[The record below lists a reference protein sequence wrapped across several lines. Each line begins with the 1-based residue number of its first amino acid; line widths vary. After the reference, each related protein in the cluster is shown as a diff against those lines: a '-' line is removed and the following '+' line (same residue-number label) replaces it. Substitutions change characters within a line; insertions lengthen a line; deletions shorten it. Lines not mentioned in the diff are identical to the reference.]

1 VTPNTLLLFFNALQA
16 GAPIP
21 TDPNVYID
29 PSDEVTVYVGSAGGF
44 KVDDF
49 SISRMLAAL
58 VQVRMATQHISYNS
72 KSRMSEHGTE
82 MLSIN

>member
-1 VTPNTLLLFFNALQA
+1 MYNVYYCCFNALQA

-21 TDPNVYID
+21 TDPNVYLD

-58 VQVRMATQHISYNS
+58 VQVRMVTQKNHIDQRGMTL
-72 KSRMSEHGTE
+72 KCCR
-82 MLSIN
+82 